1 MTIEEVIKV
10 YEEGAK
16 ITWNGKPTIDAEECQ
31 QLANWLKDY
40 KRLLGA
46 IDAIKSEI
54 EEVGYAKDEY
64 GDIRADVLR
73 VGQVL
78 NIIEKHT
85 SRGDIE

>member
-1 MTIEEVIKV
+1 MTLDEAIKI
-10 YEEGAK
+10 YEENAK
-16 ITWNGKPTIDAEECQ
+16 LTWNGKPTIAAEECRQ
-31 QLANWLKDY
+31 IVEWLKDY

-46 IDAIKSEI
+46 IDDIKSEI
-54 EEVGYAKDEY
+54 EEVGYDKYEY

-85 SRGDIE
+85 SGGAE